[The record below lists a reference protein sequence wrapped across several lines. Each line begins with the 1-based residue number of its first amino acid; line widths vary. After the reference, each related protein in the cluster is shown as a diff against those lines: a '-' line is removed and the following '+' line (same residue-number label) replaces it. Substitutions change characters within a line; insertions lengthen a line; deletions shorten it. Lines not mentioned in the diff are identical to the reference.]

1 VALALPVTG
10 KLLPQRCQWSDRPD
24 SQWLSAVNAAGR
36 ITAIDRSGH
45 ARTLDT
51 RLPAIELATR

>member
-1 VALALPVTG
+1 MLTLPVTG
-10 KLLPQRCQWSDRPD
+10 SSSPLRCQWSGRPD
-24 SQWLSAVNAAGR
+24 SQWLFAVNAAGR

-51 RLPAIELATR
+51 RLPAIELAMR